1 MSLFQQGRH
10 VSVKFLKFNTFS
22 KILLALFLG
31 VDKLFVGEARLFV
44 SMSLVLSVKMGFVQ

>member
-1 MSLFQQGRH
+1 MSLFQQGPH